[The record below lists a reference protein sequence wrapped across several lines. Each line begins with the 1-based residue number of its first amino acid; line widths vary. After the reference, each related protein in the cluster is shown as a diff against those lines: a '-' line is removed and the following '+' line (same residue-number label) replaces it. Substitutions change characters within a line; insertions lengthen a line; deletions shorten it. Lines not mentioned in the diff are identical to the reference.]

1 LLKADHYVAIAT
13 WFLTGG
19 WRGSEA
25 EGVRFM
31 RFRSVI
37 GAVVMAGV
45 ACCAG
50 LRAADPDTPADDNN
64 APAVPTDINHRLNPQ
79 DVLRVQVFQEDDIN
93 KQCERIEVSQDYT
106 ITLPLIGVLNVQ
118 DKTIGQAQELI
129 RSRYN
134 KDFLVNPQVSVMVLR
149 YADRWV
155 NVIGSVTKQG
165 KIEFPD
171 VRDLSIVDAIAL
183 AGGQTR
189 LADLKHV
196 KLKRRNANGDDEVTE
211 VDVDAM
217 MKQNGGQSVLLRSGD
232 VIFVPERML

>member
-1 LLKADHYVAIAT
+1 
-13 WFLTGG
+13 
-19 WRGSEA
+19 
-25 EGVRFM
+25 
-31 RFRSVI
+31 
-37 GAVVMAGV
+37 
-45 ACCAG
+45 
-50 LRAADPDTPADDNN
+50 
-64 APAVPTDINHRLNPQ
+64 
-79 DVLRVQVFQEDDIN
+79 VFQEDDIN

-196 KLKRRNANGDDEVTE
+196 KLKRRNANGEDEVTE